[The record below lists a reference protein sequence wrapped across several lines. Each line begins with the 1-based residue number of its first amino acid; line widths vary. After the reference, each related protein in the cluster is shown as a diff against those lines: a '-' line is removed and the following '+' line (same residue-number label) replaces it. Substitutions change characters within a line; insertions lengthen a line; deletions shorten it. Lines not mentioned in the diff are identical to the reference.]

1 MFLGCGCGQGHS
13 CDQGFMEIKTKNK
26 EWLFIIKQGHLLI
39 DMKTESLKNLP
50 ILPAYQEI

>member
-1 MFLGCGCGQGHS
+1 
-13 CDQGFMEIKTKNK
+13 MEIKTKNK